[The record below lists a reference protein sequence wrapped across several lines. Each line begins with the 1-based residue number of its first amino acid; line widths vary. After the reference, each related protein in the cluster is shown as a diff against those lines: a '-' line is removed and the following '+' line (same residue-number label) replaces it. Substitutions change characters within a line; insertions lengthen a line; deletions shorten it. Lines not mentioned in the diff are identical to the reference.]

1 LEPVVNN
8 KESLNFLNNNIS
20 SLNYIQEQFPLY
32 ADKIEY
38 ELLEAHLVKLEKDI
52 EDKKR
57 EQRNLEG
64 EITQSEEQQKQLIA
78 QKASLN

>member
-1 LEPVVNN
+1 
-8 KESLNFLNNNIS
+8 
-20 SLNYIQEQFPLY
+20 
-32 ADKIEY
+32 
-38 ELLEAHLVKLEKDI
+38 EKDI

-78 QKASLN
+78 QKASLNIDNQVLLLKKDIQQETEKMDFKKQSASDYIKLAAKLELQS